1 MSDSTRRSGRA
12 NKGVHTKASSSP
24 APPNP
29 NKPAGKATKT
39 KGKKSAKAEAEEE
52 DGEEDV
58 IRCICGDD
66 NPQDKR
72 PFIGCEACLVWQHN
86 VCMGEPQEEDDVPDH
101 YFCEE
106 CRPEEH
112 KETLIALAQGRRIW
126 EERTNQWKQWRKMSA
141 SRRKSKGKGEDA
153 KPTWLKKDVP
163 DEEEP
168 VVEEVAEV
176 AEVQETG
183 TKRKRESV
191 KPESEPVEVQPEPVA
206 EVKPTPQMR
215 PDKRRKSSQAPS
227 KVAADADTAIMDID
241 HLPPDRKKVA
251 EALSKI
257 IAEDVQDK
265 AKAGFRIPDG
275 HTAKSLGER
284 DAGLIEYSL
293 FMRYGEPTTEKY
305 KSQFRA
311 LNANLK
317 KNKVLLE
324 RLLAGSLTADDL
336 AGMESKDMAS
346 EEAQR
351 ERIRMKE
358 ELDRQIV
365 AVEEDDGP
373 KMRRTHKGDEVIEDE
388 TYRATDFTSAPVRER
403 TGMGEDGG
411 SPVNGQGGAGS
422 PIQSEATPLA
432 VDTKRPSH
440 ATLDRRASSQ
450 QFDMNNIWQKTAPSP
465 TTTGARPMQ
474 VPPRR
479 RSSIVQQASDQ
490 NDGAKDD
497 PDVDR
502 MLQDDDDENYSPAEY
517 TADDTI
523 VWRGKLVHTGEG
535 EPMVNARFVAGRDLT
550 STVAWREM
558 LPEKLSIDGRLQVAK
573 AEEYLCGLQWS
584 HSSDVSVIALTPYD
598 DAEAFKAVFEYFQS
612 RGRYA
617 VVNKDKPQMVKDL
630 YIIPVEVGGNLPE
643 HIEKL
648 EHCTIKQPVEER
660 LLLATFVVQ
669 RAPGT
674 PQVASD
680 TPSGQQPAGTNGQ
693 QHHLPQHMR
702 SGVQGPAG
710 SPLATNAP
718 TFSPS
723 QQNAPPTAGYGVPVT
738 APSQSPFPPNPYNP
752 QPPPAGPEQQA
763 EAFAYPPQ
771 GALQAQPTVAIQP
784 HPNPLVAEVL
794 GPYQHAQTAHAIL
807 TAAPD
812 IGREK
817 LENLRKILEE
827 DVAARTDMDALSM
840 KLMGGA
846 Q

>member
-39 KGKKSAKAEAEEE
+39 KGKKSAKAEPEEG
-52 DGEEDV
+52 DGEDDT

-66 NPQDKR
+66 NPQDR
-72 PFIGCEACLVWQHN
+72 RAFIGCEACLVWQHN
-86 VCMGEPQEEDDVPDH
+86 VCMGEPEDEEDVPEH

-106 CRPEEH
+106 CGPEEH
-112 KETLIALAQGRRIW
+112 KETLAALAEGRRIW
-126 EERTNQWKQWRKMSA
+126 EERTNQWKQWKKMSA

-153 KPTWLKKDVP
+153 KPNWLKKDMS
-163 DEEEP
+163 EEEVP
-168 VVEEVAEV
+168 AAEEAVETP
-176 AEVQETG
+176 ETG

-191 KPESEPVEVQPEPVA
+191 KPESEPVEAQPKT
-206 EVKPTPQMR
+206 EVKPTPQTR

-227 KVAADADTAIMDID
+227 KVASDADTAIVDID
-241 HLPPDRKKVA
+241 QLPSDRKKVA

-257 IAEDVQDK
+257 IAEDVQDRTK
-265 AKAGFRIPDG
+265 TGYRIPDG

-284 DAGLIEYSL
+284 YAGLIEYSL
-293 FMRYGEPTTEKY
+293 FMNYGEPTTEKY
-305 KSQFRA
+305 KVQFRA
-311 LNANLK
+311 LMANLK

-324 RLLAGSLTADDL
+324 RLLADSLTANDL
-336 AGMESKDMAS
+336 ATMESKDMAS

-351 ERIRMKE
+351 ERIKMKE

-373 KMRRTHKGDEVIEDE
+373 KMRRTHKGDEIIEDE
-388 TYRATDFTSAPVRER
+388 SYRATEFSSNHVRER
-403 TGMGEDGG
+403 TGEDGTG

-422 PIQSEATPLA
+422 PIQAEATPLA
-432 VDTKRPSH
+432 VDTNRPSH

-450 QFDMNNIWQKTAPSP
+450 QFDMNNIWQKTAQSPS
-465 TTTGARPMQ
+465 TSARPMQ
-474 VPPRR
+474 MPPRR
-479 RSSIVQQASDQ
+479 RSSIVQQPQDQ

-502 MLQDDDDENYSPAEY
+502 MLQDDDDETYSPAEY

-523 VWRGKLVHTGEG
+523 VWRGKLVHSGEG

-612 RGRYA
+612 RARYA
-617 VVNKDKPQMVKDL
+617 VVNKDKPRMVKDL

-669 RAPGT
+669 RASET

-680 TPSGQQPAGTNGQ
+680 STPTQQPAGANGQ
-693 QHHLPQHMR
+693 PHHLPQHMR
-702 SGVQGPAG
+702 GAGQGPAG
-710 SPLATNAP
+710 SPLNNNPP

-723 QQNAPPTAGYGVPVT
+723 QQYAPPTTGYGAPLT
-738 APSQSPFPPNPYNP
+738 AANQSPIPPNPYSA
-752 QPPPAGPEQQA
+752 PPPPVGVEQQID
-763 EAFAYPPQ
+763 AFAYPPKGMMPAAAPQ
-771 GALQAQPTVAIQP
+771 PQPTPTPTSKAV
-784 HPNPLVAEVL
+784 VAEILGQYQFAPTVL
-794 GPYQHAQTAHAIL
+794 TIL
-807 TAAPD
+807 SAAPD
-812 IGREK
+812 ISREK
-817 LENLRKILEE
+817 LHNLRKIFED
-827 DVAARTDMDALSM
+827 DVAARTDIEALSK
-840 KLMGGA
+840 KLLGG